1 MTIHNSLSELIGNT
15 PLVKLNH
22 VTDGIKATIAVKV
35 EYFNP
40 GGSSKDRIAERI
52 IDAAERSGELKP
64 GGVIVEPTSGNTGVG
79 LALVAQQRGY
89 RTIFTLP
96 DKVSEAKRAV
106 LRAYG
111 AEVVVTPTDAGPDDP
126 RSYYQVAERLAKAI
140 PGGYRPNQYDN
151 PNGPESHY
159 RTTGPEIWE
168 ASDHQVTHF
177 VAGIG
182 TGGTIS
188 GTGRYLKE
196 ASDGAVQVIGADPE
210 GSIYSNPNDVH
221 QYSIEGVG
229 EDFYPKAF
237 DRELPDE
244 IVQVNDAEAFEM
256 TRRLAAEEGLLVG
269 GSSGMAVTAALKY
282 AREHDWTKTS
292 WSWCCCRIPVAA
304 IWKRSSTTIGCVPTD
319 SPTLWNARPSQ
330 VLRSGICRP
339 PISCFTIMSIIRSTQ
354 TIRYFQGVPIMT
366 ISTNT
371 EALNAT
377 ALATRAI
384 HAGQEPDPTTG
395 AVVTPIYMTSTF
407 KQDGVGGLRNGYD
420 YSRSINPTRNSFDEQ
435 LAAVEGANYALS
447 FASGLAAIDVLLR
460 ATLKPGDNILLGND
474 VYGGTYRLLSKVF
487 VRGASV
493 LTWWTS
499 PTRRPFPWRSARS
512 STGTFGWKPR
522 RIRCSNITDIAAT
535 SAVAHA
541 HGTKVVVDNTFA
553 SPGIAAS
560 VVGWR
565 RRGRIFH
572 HQIHRRPFRRGRR
585 SGGAQRQGNPR

>member
-1 MTIHNSLSELIGNT
+1 M
-15 PLVKLNH
+15 
-22 VTDGIKATIAVKV
+22 
-35 EYFNP
+35 
-40 GGSSKDRIAERI
+40 
-52 IDAAERSGELKP
+52 
-64 GGVIVEPTSGNTGVG
+64 EPTSGNTGVG

-269 GSSGMAVTAALKY
+269 GSSGMAVMAALKY
-282 AREHDWTKTS
+282 AREHDL
-292 WSWCCCRIPVAA
+292 
-304 IWKRSSTTIGCVPTD
+304 D
-319 SPTLWNARPSQ
+319 ENQL
-330 VLRSGICRP
+330 
-339 PISCFTIMSIIRSTQ
+339 
-354 TIRYFQGVPIMT
+354 
-366 ISTNT
+366 
-371 EALNAT
+371 
-377 ALATRAI
+377 
-384 HAGQEPDPTTG
+384 
-395 AVVTPIYMTSTF
+395 VV
-407 KQDGVGGLRNGYD
+407 
-420 YSRSINPTRNSFDEQ
+420 
-435 LAAVEGANYALS
+435 
-447 FASGLAAIDVLLR
+447 VLLPDSGRSYMEKIFNDDWMR
-460 ATLKPGDNILLGND
+460 ANGFADVVERTSKPSLAEQYL
-474 VYGGTYRLLSKVF
+474 
-487 VRGASV
+487 
-493 LTWWTS
+493 
-499 PTRRPFPWRSARS
+499 
-512 STGTFGWKPR
+512 
-522 RIRCSNITDIAAT
+522 
-535 SAVAHA
+535 
-541 HGTKVVVDNTFA
+541 
-553 SPGIAAS
+553 
-560 VVGWR
+560 
-565 RRGRIFH
+565 
-572 HQIHRRPFRRGRR
+572 
-585 SGGAQRQGNPR
+585 